1 MMNFILSNLM
11 WAWLAAF
18 VFFLIIEAVT
28 QALTTIWA
36 SIAALLMI
44 FLSKTN
50 MPVKWQVLLFLIITI
65 LLMVFTRPFAIKKLK
80 LGKYK
85 MNVNAM
91 EGQEILITKKISKF
105 EKGEG
110 KAKNGVI
117 WTVTSADGSEIA
129 ENSICTVEKVNGNTL
144 EVSLKK

>member
-1 MMNFILSNLM
+1 M

-36 SIAALLMI
+36 AIAALLMI

-50 MPVKWQVLLFLIITI
+50 MPVKWQVLIFLVITI
-65 LLMVFTRPFAIKKLK
+65 LLMLFTRPFAIKKLK

-91 EGQEILITKKISKF
+91 EGQEVLITKKISKF